1 MNAPH
6 NLDAESGCSTPPA
19 ARVSAE
25 AEPGAV
31 PEQVESGS
39 GLVRLDGSASEELPD
54 QPPTDIDGEMPES
67 LEMIATPEIPVAAG
81 APGAGA
87 PRRTLKLVLTFKPG
101 DGASA
106 MQVVMAIGA
115 DGCDPLLRSGEVE
128 DLPAALDLV
137 PGLVAEAEARW
148 QSQPRYPHVT
158 PRASAR
164 SASSRPKE
172 ALQPPR
178 ERQVADPGGE
188 QPVHEPTPSNP
199 SVSQLSLFG

>member
-6 NLDAESGCSTPPA
+6 NLDVESGCSTPPA
-19 ARVSAE
+19 PEVSAE
-25 AEPGAV
+25 AELGAE

-39 GLVRLDGSASEELPD
+39 GLVRLDGSVSEELPD
-54 QPPTDIDGEMPES
+54 QPPTDVDGEEQGS
-67 LEMIATPEIPVAAG
+67 QEMAPTPPVAASAG
-81 APGAGA
+81 ASYTDA
-87 PRRTLKLVLTFKPG
+87 PRRPLKLVLTLRPG
-101 DGASA
+101 TVSGAH
-106 MQVVMAIGA
+106 VVMAIGA

-128 DLPAALDLV
+128 DLQAVLDLV

-164 SASSRPKE
+164 SASSRPRE

-178 ERQVADPGGE
+178 ERQVADPVGE

-199 SVSQLSLFG
+199 SSSQLSLFG